1 MNEDYPVR
9 FSVDYPDRPLNR
21 LTTAF
26 RVFTVIPIAI
36 VMATI
41 GGIASGGGYEGSGN
55 AQTVVIGGTGLLFLP
70 PLLMILFRE
79 KYPRWWFD
87 WNLELLRFTNRIG
100 TYVALMNDRYPS
112 TDERQWVELDFPY
125 PDAKRDLNRWLPLV
139 KWFLAIP
146 HYIVLFLLYLA
157 TDRRGDLRV
166 VRNPVHRP
174 LPARHLRLRRGSN
187 PLAQPRGRLCLHPHH
202 GPLPAVLDGPAGA
215 RAAARPRA
223 PGVGGNP
230 MSTPSRWDAPA
241 GQPREPRESRCR
253 AGGVRRRA
261 LRRRR
266 SGHRSPPRLERS
278 ALDRGG
284 RAASTRV
291 PALDGPQRGP
301 PCPRRGGGPLRLV
314 RPALRSEAGRTWDGM
329 PAFSPRLSQSRPLG
343 TTSRRPH
350 SQPRSAPQPGAQ
362 PPLATSSARRGTGS
376 ISANSATTRAGAES
390 RQCQWPAS
398 DRC

>member
-55 AQTVVIGGTGLLFLP
+55 AQTVAIGGTGLLFLP

-157 TDRRGDLRV
+157 TIVVVIGAWFAILFTGRYPRGIFDFVEGVIRWHNRV
-166 VRNPVHRP
+166 VGYAFILITDRYPPFSMDQQELAPPPAPERPV
-174 LPARHLRLRRGSN
+174 
-187 PLAQPRGRLCLHPHH
+187 
-202 GPLPAVLDGPAGA
+202 
-215 RAAARPRA
+215 
-223 PGVGGNP
+223 
-230 MSTPSRWDAPA
+230 
-241 GQPREPRESRCR
+241 
-253 AGGVRRRA
+253 
-261 LRRRR
+261 
-266 SGHRSPPRLERS
+266 
-278 ALDRGG
+278 
-284 RAASTRV
+284 
-291 PALDGPQRGP
+291 
-301 PCPRRGGGPLRLV
+301 
-314 RPALRSEAGRTWDGM
+314 
-329 PAFSPRLSQSRPLG
+329 
-343 TTSRRPH
+343 
-350 SQPRSAPQPGAQ
+350 
-362 PPLATSSARRGTGS
+362 
-376 ISANSATTRAGAES
+376 
-390 RQCQWPAS
+390 
-398 DRC
+398 